1 MENIFVEFLPPWVET
16 GIQPAFYDK
25 ESGSVLQ
32 QTARMYARVNMLIR
46 MFNKLSKQTKEEI
59 EEFESSVNE
68 TVEHYIEEFTTLY
81 NYVHDYFDNLDVQEE
96 INHKLDEMVDDGTLQ
111 TILLNYTTTPKIYDT
126 TRAMI
131 ADKDNLVEGEKVLTL
146 GYYTINDGGGAEF
159 LITTT
164 SSSDYEITLDT
175 NLYAL
180 MITNNINVDQLGANG
195 GNNALSVYFDTLE
208 DAQMVYPNA
217 TDLTELI
224 GGVAIQCA
232 INFYHDHK
240 ISFGRNTY
248 YTNTTLT
255 SSTYNRIYL
264 SGDAKWKSVIQRTD
278 TSESTTS
285 ILELTSSSSRCVIE
299 NLDFVGPYEVT
310 DTNEA
315 TLNAYKI
322 RGVYCNRS
330 SYNTIQNCVFRLC
343 GSGVNNEKS
352 WDNSIVDCYFTRCK
366 YGLATFDID
375 NNNLRIE
382 HCFAEYNN
390 YGLYLSAGRSQLI
403 INCDFERNNVRG
415 IQRFNEGDIQIIS
428 CYFEDDI
435 RIYESASHV
444 DNALICGCSFYQ
456 SSGHD
461 EPEFYSPILLNGSSS
476 SRFTVM
482 NCNFIDKY
490 GEELADQHPAIAL
503 TGNVKP
509 VFISNKMV
517 HMVEYIGRNAISIGN
532 GKIEMYQ
539 TASFASTFINC
550 SAGGEKTLT
559 LTEANQIRLN
569 LQASG
574 TYTIKMPTIATE
586 DYQNHEFYFM
596 IPPNVN
602 NNQAG
607 TITFTYDDV
616 STCYVAGKTS
626 VTISDKNKMLKA
638 TYMGKIT
645 DGRATW
651 VITESV

>member
-1 MENIFVEFLPPWVET
+1 MSWNTHIPKFRRF
-16 GIQPAFYDK
+16 
-25 ESGSVLQ
+25 VLQ
-32 QTARMYARVNMLIR
+32 N
-46 MFNKLSKQTKEEI
+46 FPFI
-59 EEFESSVNE
+59 EEDFDALTDYALICKVIEYLNNVITSQNEVVAEVESLEGLFNDLKSFVDN
-68 TVEHYIEEFTTLY
+68 
-81 NYVHDYFDNLDVQEE
+81 YFDNLDVQEE
-96 INHKLDEMVDDGTLQ
+96 INTKIEQMVEDGTLQ
-111 TILLNYTTTPKIYDT
+111 DILLDYATVSKVYDT
-126 TRAMI
+126 TREMI
-131 ADKDNLVEGEKVLTL
+131 ADSANLVVGEKVRTL
-146 GYYTINDGGGAEF
+146 GYYNVNDGGGAEF
-159 LITTT
+159 VIESSTNTTYQINLGDKYASLIA
-164 SSSDYEITLDT
+164 T
-175 NLYAL
+175 NVG
-180 MITNNINVDQLGANG
+180 VDQLGANG

-208 DAQMVYPNA
+208 DAQKVYPNA
-217 TDLTELI
+217 TELTELI

-232 INFYHDHK
+232 INYYHDHK

-285 ILELTSSSSRCVIE
+285 ILELTSSSTRCVIE

-310 DTNEA
+310 DTSEA
-315 TLNAYKI
+315 TLNTYKV
-322 RGVYCNRS
+322 RGIYCNHS
-330 SYNTIQNCVFRLC
+330 SYNTIKNCAFRLC

-352 WDNSIVDCYFTRCK
+352 WDNSIIDCYFVRCK
-366 YGLATFDID
+366 YGLATFDND

-403 INCDFERNNVRG
+403 INCDFEKNNVRG

-435 RIYESASHV
+435 RIYESASNV
-444 DNALICGCSFYQ
+444 DNVLISGCSFYQ

-461 EPEFYSPILLNGSSS
+461 EPEFYSPILLNGGSS
-476 SRFTVM
+476 SRYTVM

-517 HMVEYIGRNAISIGN
+517 HMVEYLGRNAISIGN

-550 SAGGEKTLT
+550 SDGGEKTLT
-559 LTEANQIRLN
+559 LTEPNQIRLN

-607 TITFTYDDV
+607 TIVFTYDDV
-616 STCYVAGKTS
+616 TTCFVGGKTS
-626 VTISDKNKMLKA
+626 FTISDKNKMIKA
-638 TYMGKIT
+638 TYVGKIT
-645 DGRATW
+645 DSRATW
-651 VITESV
+651 VITESA